1 MAVSENRRPP
11 SPDGPARLV
20 NNYLSAAAHE
30 RAAQAVLFFLP
41 ATVLI
46 PSESG
51 LITDWNWKFYLLAAR
66 FMAPRP
72 ALS

>member
-30 RAAQAVLFFLP
+30 SAAQAVLFFACHGANP
-41 ATVLI
+41 HQA
-46 PSESG
+46 
-51 LITDWNWKFYLLAAR
+51 
-66 FMAPRP
+66 
-72 ALS
+72 